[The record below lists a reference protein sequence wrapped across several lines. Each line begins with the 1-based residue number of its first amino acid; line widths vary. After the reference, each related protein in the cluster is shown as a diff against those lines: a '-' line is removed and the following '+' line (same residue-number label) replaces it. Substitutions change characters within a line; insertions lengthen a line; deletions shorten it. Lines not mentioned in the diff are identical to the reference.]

1 MDVVIRQATQ
11 HHVAT
16 DEPRATN
23 VETCT
28 GFSRGSWLNV
38 SRSTQEAALAN
49 ANLPALN

>member
-16 DEPRATN
+16 AEPRAAS

-28 GFSRGSWLNV
+28 GLSRGSRLNV
-38 SRSTQEAALAN
+38 SRLADEIGERN
-49 ANLPALN
+49 DESK